1 MYVAF
6 QAGRAQTDPS
16 INWAKGEIGFYDF
29 YIIPLAKKL
38 KDCGVFGV
46 SSDEYLNYALAN
58 RREWESRGD
67 EIVGE
72 MVERLQGGTTEPPP
86 PALVDTTEETTTK
99 SNSGDDDN
107 DEGADAIA
115 LEDIQFRLT
124 RQESRQLRA

>member
-1 MYVAF
+1 MFAEIYVAF
-6 QAGRAQTDPS
+6 QTGRVETDPS
-16 INWAKGEIGFYDF
+16 INWAIGEIGFYDF

-72 MVERLQGGTTEPPP
+72 MVERLQSQEKQHGAISTEPEK
-86 PALVDTTEETTTK
+86 A
-99 SNSGDDDN
+99 DN
-107 DEGADAIA
+107 IA
-115 LEDIQFRLT
+115 LQDIQFRLT
-124 RQESRQLRA
+124 RKGSLPSK

>member
-6 QAGRAQTDPS
+6 KAGRAKTDPS

-58 RREWESRGD
+58 RREWESRGE
-67 EIVGE
+67 EIVSE
-72 MVERLQGGTTEPPP
+72 MVERLQEGTSQSRSGPEIAESTEAPSS
-86 PALVDTTEETTTK
+86 K
-99 SNSGDDDN
+99 SNTDVQTQD
-107 DEGADAIA
+107 IT

-124 RQESRQLRA
+124 RQESKLLKA